1 MTDPSDAAPTLA
13 AILTEHGP
21 ASQDDIAD
29 RLHEAGIA
37 DPDTVI
43 DELLDEFS
51 CPARPL
57 PDGRWVWLPAVLA
70 GRVFTHRLTAEEL
83 THDLLA
89 VSPDLDPITELCDD
103 DYPELADGSPVSLVL
118 PRYDD
123 ELLEE
128 RGIPLELVD
137 EPGALLLAPGTLA
150 GLGLAAGDLLGMR
163 LTDKG
168 IALEPVTATTDPTLG
183 DRLAALVDV
192 DESPSRFASVVWA
205 ACAVDPALF
214 NTPLA
219 PLGEIADAHGLARSG
234 DWLAPA
240 GFDFDRWRFE
250 RKCARLADEYGLDDD
265 DAFVLTTLVEIHG
278 QMARIFDMAPDA
290 EDDEEGAA
298 DAPTD
303 AWPADGPYADILGEL
318 GAALAN
324 PVLAL
329 SLMEEATHEGRRGA
343 AALGILAESLQ
354 PKVPRSARVA
364 THWLQAMACEG
375 LGDVAGCERE
385 LSAAESSDPDW
396 PLALLSLARIASDRG
411 DAEAGL
417 GLLRR
422 AGVGS
427 DHPLV
432 RLLEQHRAQPRTDV
446 GRNEPCWCG
455 SGRKYKKCHLG
466 NEQLSLT
473 ERVRWLYAKAHQQVL
488 GGEWGDLL
496 MLAGYERIRYFED
509 EVDDLVAAAKTDP
522 LAIDTMLFEGGAF
535 AEFLEL
541 RGELLP
547 DDERQLAEQWLGVPR
562 SVFEVEQVRP
572 GHGVTVRDVRTDE
585 VFDVTERRRA
595 LQSGQLICSRALPT
609 GDGFAFFGGIDPV
622 APQER
627 DELLALLDDE
637 PDPMELVGFLSR
649 WLAPSE
655 LDDEYGDPLGT
666 ARAD

>member
-21 ASQDDIAD
+21 ASQDDITD

-123 ELLEE
+123 ERLEE

-168 IALEPVTATTDPTLG
+168 IALEPVTATMDPTLG

-278 QMARIFDMAPDA
+278 QMARIFDMAPGA

-375 LGDVAGCERE
+375 LGDVAGCARE
-385 LSAAESSDPDW
+385 LLAAESSDPDW
-396 PLALLSLARIASDRG
+396 PLALLSQARIASDRG

-488 GGEWGDLL
+488 GGEWGELL